1 MNLTFRCYCLK
12 DLIWKEEH
20 KNFQQSFTPTP
31 KGSLLQILSTEVK
44 KIEFTPFSVGENE
57 FDFRCCYLNGLIWKE
72 EHKNFQQSFTPTPK
86 GRLMEILSK
95 GVEKIKFTPFSVGEN
110 EFDFRRICLK
120 I

>member
-1 MNLTFRCYCLK
+1 MNESAENQIHTLFYAEPAEVRAGEMNLTFRCYCLK
-12 DLIWKEEH
+12 D
-20 KNFQQSFTPTP
+20 
-31 KGSLLQILSTEVK
+31 
-44 KIEFTPFSVGENE
+44 
-57 FDFRCCYLNGLIWKE
+57 LIWKE